1 MTRCLAGSRILI
13 TGATGGIGQA
23 LAIEA
28 GRRGAQVA
36 LVGRTADQLEKVAAA
51 LPPGEALTIQADV
64 TSPEDRQRILDT
76 IIQKWGGL
84 DVLVNNAG
92 VASFAHFAESSE
104 EVLRQIM
111 EVNFFAPAELMRA
124 AVPLLSQSRQ
134 PAIVNVASMCGRR
147 GVPAWSE
154 YSASKFALTGLTE
167 ALRAEFARFDI
178 DLLLVLPGLTRTG
191 LRRNLLRTGGRMKI
205 DLDKGMTP
213 DDVARSILSALER
226 NRKEIVLGS
235 DARWILRIHRWFP
248 RLVDYLMARKV
259 RKLYAVGAS

>member
-1 MTRCLAGSRILI
+1 MTRCLAGLRLLI
-13 TGATGGIGQA
+13 TGATGGIGHA

-36 LVGRTADQLEKVAAA
+36 LVGRDTERLEAAAAA
-51 LPPGEALTIQADV
+51 LPPGEAITIRADV
-64 TSPEDRQRILDT
+64 TSTEDRRRILDT

-104 EVLRQIM
+104 DVLRQIM
-111 EVNFFAPAELMRA
+111 EVNFFAPAELMRS
-124 AVPLLSQSRQ
+124 AVPLLVQGRQ
-134 PAIVNVASMCGRR
+134 PAIVNIASMCGRR

-154 YSASKFALTGLTE
+154 YSASKFALSGLTE

-178 DLLLVLPGLTRTG
+178 DMLLVLPGLTRTG

-205 DLDKGMTP
+205 DLDKGMVP
-213 DDVARSILSALER
+213 EDVAKRILNALER

-235 DARWILRIHRWFP
+235 DARWILRIHQWFP
-248 RLVDYLMARKV
+248 RLVDFLMARKV